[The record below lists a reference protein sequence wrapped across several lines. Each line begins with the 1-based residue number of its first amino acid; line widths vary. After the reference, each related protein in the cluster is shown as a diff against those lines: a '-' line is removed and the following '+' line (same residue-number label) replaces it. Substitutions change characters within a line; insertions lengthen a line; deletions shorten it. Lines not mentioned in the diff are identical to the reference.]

1 MKFYIDNREIEDYQL
16 SNKQLLEL
24 VKGSNITD
32 EERQFLTQK
41 IIKKFEYDLC
51 PKNGE
56 NDDDVFVRFFS
67 NFVNGKLTSSKDV
80 ANKMAQDH
88 RYLQEEMFKVC
99 MKYDAYRDN
108 ATADSQNTI
117 ISFAPQFRLHKNLMF
132 QLEYRYNDNKLT
144 GQKFNEFWLQYY
156 VRF

>member
-1 MKFYIDNREIEDYQL
+1 MKFNIDNREIEDYQL

-99 MKYDAYRDN
+99 MKYIVILAQNFNDGYYDGRNAY
-108 ATADSQNTI
+108 ACETS
-117 ISFAPQFRLHKNLMF
+117 
-132 QLEYRYNDNKLT
+132 NKIVKALDDM
-144 GQKFNEFWLQYY
+144 NWPY
-156 VRF
+156 